1 MSMQTDKVLTS
12 EDEPIASALQALKK
26 AKKSIKGITESYR
39 PMMDG
44 ERYLTDKELADTL
57 KVSRRTLQEYRTNR
71 KIPYLVFGGKTLY
84 REGDIQRMLERN
96 YRKALK

>member
-1 MSMQTDKVLTS
+1 MQADKVLTS
-12 EDEPIASALQALKK
+12 EDEPVASALQTLKK
-26 AKKSIKGITESYR
+26 AKKSIKGIIENYH

-44 ERYLTDKELADTL
+44 ERYLTDKELADLL
-57 KVSRRTLQEYRTNR
+57 KVSRRTLQEYRINR
-71 KIPYLVFGGKTLY
+71 TIPYLVFGGKALY